1 MNGLLEGV
9 EWILDGRHWSGPD
22 GIWLRLF
29 QHVELSV
36 ASLVAAALIAI
47 PIGLAVGHT
56 RRGQFAAVQAAN
68 LGRSIPSL
76 AILSLVFVVVV
87 NLVPELAFGFVPTFV
102 ALTLLGIPTILVNTY
117 VGVQQVDP
125 DTVEA
130 ARGMGMS
137 GRQVLL
143 GLEVPLAAPLIMTG
157 VRLAAVT
164 IVATATL
171 SALIAG
177 GTLGRYII
185 DGYAQQDIPKIVGG
199 AILVAVLAILTEL
212 LFTVLARVTAPRL
225 STQAP
230 SVFFPGSPPGL
241 SRTQHRTT

>member
-1 MNGLLEGV
+1 VNGLLEGV
-9 EWILDGRHWSGPD
+9 SWILDGSHWSGPD

-29 QHVELSV
+29 QHVVLSV
-36 ASLVAAALIAI
+36 AALVAAAIIAI

-56 RRGQFAAVQAAN
+56 RRGQLVAVQAAN

-76 AILSLVFVVVV
+76 AILSLVFVLVV
-87 NLVPELAFGFVPTFV
+87 NVAPEFAFGFVPTFV

-130 ARGMGMS
+130 ARGMGMN

-143 GLEVPLAAPLIMTG
+143 ELEVPLAAPLIMTG

-185 DGYAQQDIPKIVGG
+185 DGYAQQDIPKVAGG

-212 LFTVLARVTAPRL
+212 LFTALARITAPQP
-225 STQAP
+225 STE
-230 SVFFPGSPPGL
+230 SRDRFFPGGAPKGF
-241 SRTQHRTT
+241 

>member
-1 MNGLLEGV
+1 VNGLLEGF
-9 EWILDGRHWSGPD
+9 EWILNGSHWSGPD
-22 GIWLRLF
+22 GIWLRLL

-36 ASLVAAALIAI
+36 ASLVAAAIIAI

-56 RRGQFAAVQAAN
+56 RRGQFAAVQTAN

-76 AILSLVFVVVV
+76 AILSLTFVLVV
-87 NLVPELAFGFVPTFV
+87 NLAPAFAFGFVPTFV

-117 VGVQQVDP
+117 IGVQQVDP

-185 DGYAQQDIPKIVGG
+185 DGYAQQDTPKIVGG
-199 AILVAVLAILTEL
+199 AILVSVLAILTEL
-212 LFTVLARVTAPRL
+212 LFTALARVTAPHMSS
-225 STQAP
+225 STS
-230 SVFFPGSPPGL
+230 SVFFPGRPPSL
-241 SRTQHRTT
+241 

>member
-1 MNGLLEGV
+1 MNGLLGGV
-9 EWILDGRHWSGPD
+9 EWILDGSHWSGPD
-22 GIWLRLF
+22 GIWLRLL

-56 RRGQFAAVQAAN
+56 RRGQFVAVQAAN

-76 AILSLVFVVVV
+76 AILSLVFVLVV
-87 NLVPELAFGFVPTFV
+87 NVAPAFAFGFVPTFV

-117 VGVQQVDP
+117 IGVQQVDS

-143 GLEVPLAAPLIMTG
+143 ELEVPLAAPLIMTG

-185 DGYAQQDIPKIVGG
+185 DGYAQQDIPKVVGG
-199 AILVAVLAILTEL
+199 AILVAVLAILIEL
-212 LFTVLARVTAPRL
+212 LFTALARATAPRV
-225 STQAP
+225 STQARYQ
-230 SVFFPGSPPGL
+230 FFPGGGPKGL
-241 SRTQHRTT
+241 

>member
-1 MNGLLEGV
+1 VNGLFEGV
-9 EWILDGRHWSGPD
+9 EWILNGSHWSGPD
-22 GIWLRLF
+22 GIWLRLL

-36 ASLVAAALIAI
+36 ASLVAAAIIAI
-47 PIGLAVGHT
+47 PIGLVVGHT
-56 RRGQFAAVQAAN
+56 RRGQVVAVQAAI
-68 LGRSIPSL
+68 LGRAIPSL
-76 AILSLVFVVVV
+76 AILSLVFV
-87 NLVPELAFGFVPTFV
+87 LVINVAPAFAFGFVPTFV

-117 VGVQQVDP
+117 IGVQQVDP
-125 DTVEA
+125 DAVEA

-199 AILVAVLAILTEL
+199 AILVAALAILTEL
-212 LFTVLARVTAPRL
+212 LFTALARVTAPRV
-225 STQAP
+225 STQARYQ
-230 SVFFPGSPPGL
+230 FFPGGAPKGL
-241 SRTQHRTT
+241 